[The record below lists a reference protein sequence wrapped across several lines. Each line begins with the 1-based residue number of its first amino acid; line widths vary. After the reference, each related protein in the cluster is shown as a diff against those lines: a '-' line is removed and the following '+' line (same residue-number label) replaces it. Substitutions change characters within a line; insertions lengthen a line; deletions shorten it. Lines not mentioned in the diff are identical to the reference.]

1 MKISTNSVVTL
12 QFTLKDSNGNTVDD
26 TTEGG
31 FTYIHGHGGFIP
43 AAEAVL
49 EGLEAGTTVQFSLK
63 PEEHFGERDESLIDT
78 LPKDNF
84 EEEVAVGDQFQTV
97 DEEGN
102 IVILSVSGVNGDEV
116 TVDRNHPLAGLTLVF
131 DVKIESVRAATDE
144 ELEHGHIHG
153 EGCDHH

>member
-12 QFTLKDSNGNTVDD
+12 QFTLKDAQGNTVDD
-26 TTEGG
+26 TSEGA
-31 FTYIHGHGGFIP
+31 FTYIHGLGGFIP
-43 AAEAVL
+43 AAEARL
-49 EGLEAGTTVQFSLK
+49 EGLEAGASVQFSLK
-63 PEEHFGERDESLIDT
+63 PEEHFGERDESLVDT
-78 LPKDNF
+78 LSKDNF
-84 EEEVAVGDQFQTV
+84 EEDVAVGEQFQTV

-102 IVILSVSGVNGDEV
+102 IVILTVAAVKGDEV

-131 DVKIESVRAATDE
+131 DIQVESVRAATAE